1 MMAYLTA
8 LFFQTTTGSAIFGV
22 VALLWVLSEI
32 VVGGIIPRLRRHGAP
47 IRFEDKGSRPLIAL
61 SMILA
66 LVIAFLFAAS
76 GIASLPSWS
85 FYVGISLMIAGIVLR
100 QWSIAVLGRY
110 FSPGNRHS
118 RGSGGG
124 GSRAISPSASSLL
137 HRPAHNLH
145 RTGIRDTVVGGCAR
159 AHSLLR
165 SSLRLSDSRGGG
177 GFNIEAGRR
186 IRRVRKENEEAY
198 SVHFFEHFTHL
209 FPFCMTNPKRKSISA
224 GIRVAVFFLL
234 AA

>member
-22 VALLWVLSEI
+22 AALLWVLSEI

-47 IRFEDKGSRPLIAL
+47 IRFEGKGSRPLIAL

-85 FYVGISLMIAGIVLR
+85 FYVGINLMIAGIVLR

-110 FSPGNRHS
+110 FSPTIGIQEGQAVVDRGPYRLVRH
-118 RGSGGG
+118 
-124 GSRAISPSASSLL
+124 PSYTGLL
-137 HRPAHNLH
+137 IIYIGL
-145 RTGIRDTVVGGCAR
+145 GFVIQSWGTVLVLIAYFAAAFGY
-159 AHSLLR
+159 
-165 SSLRLSDSRGGG
+165 
-177 GFNIEAGRR
+177 R
-186 IRRVRKENEEAY
+186 IHVEEAVLTSKLGDEY
-198 SVHFFEHFTHL
+198 VAYA
-209 FPFCMTNPKRKSISA
+209 KRTKRLIPY
-224 GIRVAVFFLL
+224 VL
-234 AA
+234 

>member
-85 FYVGISLMIAGIVLR
+85 FYVGISLTIAGIVLR

-110 FSPGNRHS
+110 FSPTIGIQEGQAVVDRGPYRLVRH
-118 RGSGGG
+118 
-124 GSRAISPSASSLL
+124 PSYTGLL
-137 HRPAHNLH
+137 IIYIGL
-145 RTGIRDTVVGGCAR
+145 
-159 AHSLLR
+159 
-165 SSLRLSDSRGGG
+165 
-177 GFNIEAGRR
+177 GFVIQSWGAVLVLIAYFAAALGYR
-186 IRRVRKENEEAY
+186 IHVEEAVLTSKLGDEY
-198 SVHFFEHFTHL
+198 VAYA
-209 FPFCMTNPKRKSISA
+209 KRTKRLIPY
-224 GIRVAVFFLL
+224 VL
-234 AA
+234 